1 MAAAAAAASDAVLES
16 SVLATL
22 EVVPSS
28 PGAGWSHFRLEG
40 FGGSAEDIFLVLC
53 RGFCVEISS
62 GSNRLLRFV
71 CSLLSNNQ
79 ILY

>member
-53 RGFCVEISS
+53 RGFCVETFEWLKPIVEVC
-62 GSNRLLRFV
+62 LLPV
-71 CSLLSNNQ
+71 EQ
-79 ILY
+79 